1 MIFNLVSAEE
11 LWQPMGV
18 RSHNLLALLAGLC
31 LLNAV
36 LADEGKHIVSLKLLT
51 DLVGFDFH
59 PQGTILETDA

>member
-1 MIFNLVSAEE
+1 
-11 LWQPMGV
+11 MGV